1 MHEYDLVFI
10 GGGHCHSLVLR
21 MLAMKPI
28 DNVRLTLITDTLLT
42 PYSGMLPGY
51 IAGHYS
57 EKETHLDLNKLCK
70 AAQVR
75 LIHGRVSGIDVTNKT
90 IQLENQAS
98 IGYDKVSINTG
109 STPNVNVVG
118 ASEFGVGVKP
128 VSQLTATWQKLLAKK
143 GEHNSDYSSE
153 NNAEH
158 SPESSSKD
166 SFEHSSKNSSK
177 NNTDHWAVI
186 GGGAAG
192 VEMVLAIAYRFKQTG
207 EALKL
212 SLVQSGDTLLPGSHK
227 NIQKQVAIA
236 LKQYDI
242 DLITGFR
249 VSRVTKNQI
258 ESDTG
263 NTLSIQQSIWCT
275 PATAPIWPKLA
286 GLDTDESG
294 FIAVNECLQSTS
306 HKDVF
311 ACGDVATMI
320 KSTRTKAGVYAV
332 RCAPFLAKNLRA
344 ALNYQTMT
352 PVSLQTDFLSLI
364 SLGGKVAV
372 GQRGWLSLEGEWV
385 WRWKDQIDQKFMA
398 LFSKNLPAMSAMDN
412 EPMHCAGCGSKIG
425 PELLSETLKEL
436 SIFPNKHFDTDLTQ
450 AEDAPV
456 AGVINNISLL
466 QSMDGFRAF
475 SDDYYKLG
483 IAATHHAVNDIY
495 AMGLQPTSAQVW
507 ANLKFEHPRLTQRD
521 FKRLMQ
527 GVAETLLHHETTLVG
542 GHSTEGVETH
552 IALVVNAT
560 GNSYWQKNALQEGD
574 WLLLNKPLGT
584 GIILAADAQ
593 SVAKTKSIEALWD
606 HLLQSNRAFFL
617 ALQNKKIHAATD
629 VTGFG
634 LIGHLLEMVKGTQFC
649 VKITTDNV
657 PLINGALELSLK
669 GVESTLMPQLMPM
682 LNQCDSNS
690 VDIAMLKCL
699 LDPQTNG
706 GLIVSVSADVAREII
721 SKTDA
726 VKIGEVYR
734 NQSDKKILLIK

>member
-1 MHEYDLVFI
+1 MHEHDLVFI
-10 GGGHCHSLVLR
+10 GGGHSHSLVLR

-28 DNVRLTLITDTLLT
+28 DKVRLTLITDTLLT

-57 EKETHLDLNKLCK
+57 EKETHLDLNRLCK

-75 LIHGRVSGIDVTNKT
+75 LIHGRVNGIDVTNKT

-98 IGYDKVSINTG
+98 IAYDKVSINTG
-109 STPNVNVVG
+109 STPNINVAG
-118 ASEFGVGVKP
+118 AREFGVGVKP
-128 VSQLTATWQKLLAKK
+128 VSQLTATWQKLLAQKTEDSAK
-143 GEHNSDYSSE
+143 NSDQ
-153 NNAEH
+153 
-158 SPESSSKD
+158 
-166 SFEHSSKNSSK
+166 NSTGNSTAH
-177 NNTDHWAVI
+177 NIAHWAVI
-186 GGGAAG
+186 GGGVAG
-192 VEMVLAIAYRFKQTG
+192 IEMVLAIAYRFKQAG
-207 EALKL
+207 DALKL
-212 SLVQSGDTLLPGSHK
+212 SLVQSGDTLLPSCHR
-227 NIQKQVAIA
+227 NVQKQVAIA

-249 VSRVTKNQI
+249 VSRVTKNEI

-263 NTLSIQQSIWCT
+263 NTLNIQQSIWCT
-275 PATAPIWPKLA
+275 PATAPIWPKRA

-294 FIAVNECLQSTS
+294 FIAVNEFLQSTS

-311 ACGDVATMI
+311 ACGDVATMMQ
-320 KSTRTKAGVYAV
+320 SPRPKAGVYAV
-332 RCAPFLAKNLRA
+332 RCAPFLTKNLRA
-344 ALNYQTMT
+344 AFSQQTMT
-352 PVSLQTDFLSLI
+352 PLSLQTDFLSLI
-364 SLGGKVAV
+364 SLGGKNAV
-372 GQRGWLSLEGEWV
+372 GQWGWLSLKGEWV
-385 WRWKDQIDQKFMA
+385 WQWKDQIDQKFMA
-398 LFSKNLPAMSAMDN
+398 LFSKNSPKNLAAMSVMDN
-412 EPMHCAGCGSKIG
+412 EPMHCTGCGSKIG
-425 PELLSETLKEL
+425 PQVLSETLKEL
-436 SIFPNKHFDTDLTQ
+436 SIFPNKNFDTDLTQ

-456 AGVINNISLL
+456 AGVINNTSLL

-483 IAATHHAVNDIY
+483 IATTHHAVNDLY

-507 ANLKFEHPRLTQRD
+507 ANLKFEHPRLTKRD

-527 GVAETLLHHETTLVG
+527 GVTETLLHHETTLVG

-560 GNSYWQKNALQEGD
+560 GDSYWQKNTLHEGD

-584 GIILAADAQ
+584 GIILAADARG
-593 SVAKTKSIEALWD
+593 VATTKSINALWSN
-606 HLLQSNRAFFL
+606 LLQSNRTFFL
-617 ALQNKKIHAATD
+617 SLKNKKIHAATD

-634 LIGHLLEMVKGTQFC
+634 LIGHLLEMVKSTPYC
-649 VKITTDNV
+649 VKITTDAV
-657 PLINGALELSLK
+657 PFIDGAIALSRQ

-682 LNQCDSNS
+682 LNQCDTNN

-706 GLIVSVSADVAREII
+706 GLIVCVPADVGREIMT
-721 SKTDA
+721 KTHA

-734 NQSDKKILLIK
+734 AKSDKKILLLN

>member
-1 MHEYDLVFI
+1 MHERDLVFI
-10 GGGHCHSLVLR
+10 GGGHTHSLVLR
-21 MLAMKPI
+21 MLAMQPI

-57 EKETHLDLNKLCK
+57 EEETHLDLNKLCK

-75 LIHGRVSGIDVTNKT
+75 LIHGRVNGIDVANKT

-109 STPNVNVVG
+109 STPNVNVEG
-118 ASEFGVGVKP
+118 AREFAVGVKP
-128 VSQLTATWQKLLAKK
+128 VSQLTATWRKLLAEKTEDTNDK
-143 GEHNSDYSSE
+143 SSAHNT
-153 NNAEH
+153 A
-158 SPESSSKD
+158 
-166 SFEHSSKNSSK
+166 
-177 NNTDHWAVI
+177 HWAII

-192 VEMVLAIAYRFKQTG
+192 IEMVLAIAYRFRQAG

-212 SLVQSGDTLLPGSHK
+212 SLVQSGATLLPGSHK
-227 NIQKQVAIA
+227 NVQKQVAIA

-249 VSRVTKNQI
+249 VSRVTKNEI
-258 ESDTG
+258 ESDSG
-263 NTLSIQQSIWCT
+263 NTLNIQQSIWCT

-294 FIAVNECLQSTS
+294 FIAVNEYLQSTS

-320 KSTRTKAGVYAV
+320 KSPRPKAGVYAV
-332 RCAPFLAKNLRA
+332 RSAPFLTKNLHA
-344 ALNYQTMT
+344 VFSQQTMT
-352 PVSLQTDFLSLI
+352 PLSLQTDFLSLI

-372 GQRGWLSLEGEWV
+372 GQRGWLSLSGEWV
-385 WRWKDQIDQKFMA
+385 WRWKNHIDQKFMA
-398 LFSKNLPAMSAMDN
+398 LFSKNLPAMPKMNN

-436 SIFPNKHFDTDLTQ
+436 SVFPNKHFDTDLTQ

-456 AGVINNISLL
+456 AAVINNTSLL

-483 IAATHHAVNDIY
+483 VATTHHAINDLY

-507 ANLKFEHPRLTQRD
+507 VNLKFQHPRLTKRD
-521 FKRLMQ
+521 FKRLMR
-527 GVAETLLHHETTLVG
+527 GVTETLLHHETTLVG

-552 IALVVNAT
+552 LALVVNAA
-560 GNSYWQKNALQEGD
+560 GNSYWQKNTLQEGD
-574 WLLLNKPLGT
+574 WLLLNKPLGS
-584 GIILAADAQ
+584 GIILAADTQGAATTQ
-593 SVAKTKSIEALWD
+593 SITALWSS
-606 HLLQSNRAFFL
+606 LLQSNRPFFL
-617 ALQNKKIHAATD
+617 TLKDKEVHAATD

-634 LIGHLLEMVKGTQFC
+634 LIGHLLEMLKGTEYC
-649 VKITTDNV
+649 IKVSTDNV
-657 PLINGALELSLK
+657 PLMSGALDLSRL
-669 GVESTLMPQLMPM
+669 GFESTLMPQLMPM
-682 LNQCDSNS
+682 LNQCDTN
-690 VDIAMLKCL
+690 DIDLAVLKCL

-706 GLIVSVSADVAREII
+706 GLVVSVSADVGREMMT
-721 SKTDA
+721 KTGA
-726 VKIGEVYR
+726 LKIGEVCR
-734 NQSDKKILLIK
+734 AQDAESAESAKNAKNAKKILFLS

>member
-1 MHEYDLVFI
+1 MHEHDLVFI
-10 GGGHCHSLVLR
+10 GGGHSHSLVLR

-57 EKETHLDLNKLCK
+57 EEETHLDLNKLCK

-75 LIHGRVSGIDVTNKT
+75 LIHARVNGIDVTSKT

-109 STPNVNVVG
+109 STPNVNVEG
-118 ASEFGVGVKP
+118 AREFGVGVKP
-128 VSQLTATWQKLLAKK
+128 VSQLTATWQKLLAVKSEHSCSNST
-143 GEHNSDYSSE
+143 EHNK
-153 NNAEH
+153 A
-158 SPESSSKD
+158 
-166 SFEHSSKNSSK
+166 
-177 NNTDHWAVI
+177 HWAVI

-192 VEMVLAIAYRFKQTG
+192 IEMVLAIAYRFKQAG
-207 EALKL
+207 QALKL
-212 SLVQSGDTLLPGSHK
+212 SLVQSGDTLLPGSHRNVK
-227 NIQKQVAIA
+227 KQVAIA

-249 VSRVTKNQI
+249 VSRVTKNEI

-275 PATAPIWPKLA
+275 PATAPTWPSNA
-286 GLDTDESG
+286 GLDTDENG
-294 FIAVNECLQSTS
+294 FIAVNAFLQSTS

-311 ACGDVATMI
+311 ACGDVATMV
-320 KSTRTKAGVYAV
+320 KSPRPKAGVYAV
-332 RCAPFLAKNLRA
+332 RSAPFLTKNLRA
-344 ALNYQTMT
+344 AFSQQTMT

-364 SLGGKVAV
+364 SLGDKNAV
-372 GQRGWLSLEGEWV
+372 GQRGWLSLRGEWV
-385 WRWKDQIDQKFMA
+385 WRWKDHIDQKFMA
-398 LFSKNLPAMSAMDN
+398 LFSKNLPAMPKMDN

-425 PELLSETLKEL
+425 PELLSDTLKEL
-436 SIFPNKHFDTDLTQ
+436 SIFPNKNFDTDLTQ

-456 AGVINNISLL
+456 AGVINNVSLL

-483 IAATHHAVNDIY
+483 VATTHHAVNDLY

-527 GVAETLLHHETTLVG
+527 GVTETLLHHETTLVG
-542 GHSTEGVETH
+542 GHSTEGLETH

-560 GNSYWQKNALQEGD
+560 GDSYWQKNALQEGD

-593 SVAKTKSIEALWD
+593 SVATTQSIKALWS

-617 ALQNKKIHAATD
+617 ALKNKKIHAATD

-634 LIGHLLEMVKGTQFC
+634 LIGHLLEMVKETQYC
-649 VKITTDNV
+649 VKITTNNV
-657 PLINGALELSLK
+657 PLISGALELSRQ
-669 GVESTLMPQLMPM
+669 GIESTLMPQLMPM
-682 LNQCDSNS
+682 LNQCDTNH
-690 VDIAMLKCL
+690 VDIAMVKCL

-706 GLIVSVSADVAREII
+706 GLIVSVSAEVGREIMT
-721 SKTDA
+721 KTDA
-726 VKIGEVYR
+726 VKIGEVHR
-734 NQSDKKILLIK
+734 TQSDKKILLVN

>member
-1 MHEYDLVFI
+1 MHEHDLVFI
-10 GGGHCHSLVLR
+10 GGGHSHSLVLR
-21 MLAMKPI
+21 ILAMKPI
-28 DNVRLTLITDTLLT
+28 KNVRLTLITDTLLT

-57 EKETHLDLNKLCK
+57 EEETHLDLNKLCK

-75 LIHGRVSGIDVTNKT
+75 LIHGRVNGIDVANKT

-109 STPNVNVVG
+109 STPNVNVEG
-118 ASEFGVGVKP
+118 AREFAVGVKP
-128 VSQLTATWQKLLAKK
+128 VSQLTATWRKLLAEKTK
-143 GEHNSDYSSE
+143 DTNDKSSTQ
-153 NNAEH
+153 
-158 SPESSSKD
+158 
-166 SFEHSSKNSSK
+166 
-177 NNTDHWAVI
+177 NTAHWAVI

-192 VEMVLAIAYRFKQTG
+192 IEMVLAIAYRFKQAG

-212 SLVQSGDTLLPGSHK
+212 SLVQSGAKLLPGSHK
-227 NIQKQVAIA
+227 NVQKQVTIA

-249 VSRVTKNQI
+249 VSRVTKNEI

-263 NTLSIQQSIWCT
+263 NSLSIQRSIWCT

-294 FIAVNECLQSTS
+294 FIAVNQFLQSTS

-311 ACGDVATMI
+311 ACGDVATMV
-320 KSTRTKAGVYAV
+320 KSPRPKAGVYAV
-332 RCAPFLAKNLRA
+332 RSAPFLTKNIRA
-344 ALNYQTMT
+344 AFSQQVMT

-364 SLGGKVAV
+364 SLGGKNAV
-372 GQRGWLSLEGEWV
+372 GQRSWLSLNGEWV

-398 LFSKNLPAMSAMDN
+398 LFSKNLPAMPTMNN

-425 PELLSETLKEL
+425 PELLSDTLKEL
-436 SIFPNKHFDTDLTQ
+436 SVFPNKHFDTDLTQ

-456 AGVINNISLL
+456 AAVINNTSLL
-466 QSMDGFRAF
+466 QSIDGFRAF
-475 SDDYYKLG
+475 SDDDYKLG
-483 IAATHHAVNDIY
+483 IAATHHAVNDLY

-507 ANLKFEHPRLTQRD
+507 ANLKFSHPRLTKRD

-527 GVAETLLHHETTLVG
+527 GVTETLLHHETTLVG
-542 GHSTEGVETH
+542 GHSTEGIETH
-552 IALVVNAT
+552 LALVVNAT
-560 GNSYWQKNALQEGD
+560 GDAYWQKNALQEGD
-574 WLLLNKPLGT
+574 WLLLNKPLGS
-584 GIILAADAQ
+584 GLILAADAQ
-593 SVAKTKSIEALWD
+593 GKATTQSIEALWR

-617 ALQNKKIHAATD
+617 TLKNIKVHAATD

-634 LIGHLLEMVKGTQFC
+634 LIGHLLEMLKGTPFGIN
-649 VKITTDNV
+649 ITTDSV
-657 PLINGALELSLK
+657 PLINGALELSRQ
-669 GVESTLMPQLMPM
+669 GFESTLLPQLMPM
-682 LNQCDSNS
+682 LHQCHTNN
-690 VDIAMLKCL
+690 VDLAVIKCL

-706 GLIVSVSADVAREII
+706 GLLVSVSADVGRDIM
-721 SKTDA
+721 SKTGA

-734 NQSDKKILLIK
+734 AQRDKKILQLS

>member
-10 GGGHCHSLVLR
+10 GGGHAHSLVLR
-21 MLAMKPI
+21 MLAMQPI

-57 EKETHLDLNKLCK
+57 EEETHLDLNKLCK

-75 LIHGRVSGIDVTNKT
+75 LIHGRVNGIDVTNKT

-109 STPNVNVVG
+109 STPNVNVEG
-118 ASEFGVGVKP
+118 AREFGVGVKP
-128 VSQLTATWQKLLAKK
+128 VSQLTATWQKLLAEKT
-143 GEHNSDYSSE
+143 EHSCSNSTENSGSNSTE
-153 NNAEH
+153 NNTA
-158 SPESSSKD
+158 
-166 SFEHSSKNSSK
+166 
-177 NNTDHWAVI
+177 HWAVI

-192 VEMVLAIAYRFKQTG
+192 IEMVLAIAYRFKQAG

-212 SLVQSGDTLLPGSHK
+212 SLVQSSDTLLPGSHK
-227 NIQKQVAIA
+227 NVQKQVAIA

-249 VSRVTKNQI
+249 VSRVTKNEI

-275 PATAPIWPKLA
+275 PATAPAWPKLA
-286 GLDTDESG
+286 GLDTDENG
-294 FIAVNECLQSTS
+294 FIAVNEFLQSTS
-306 HKDVF
+306 HKHVF
-311 ACGDVATMI
+311 ACGDVATMV
-320 KSTRTKAGVYAV
+320 KSPRPKAGVYAV
-332 RCAPFLAKNLRA
+332 RSAPFLTKNLRA
-344 ALNYQTMT
+344 AFSQQTMT

-364 SLGGKVAV
+364 SLGNKTAV
-372 GQRGWLSLEGEWV
+372 GQRGWLSLNGEWV

-398 LFSKNLPAMSAMDN
+398 LFSKNLPAMPTMDN

-425 PELLSETLKEL
+425 PELLSDTLKEL
-436 SIFPNKHFDTDLTQ
+436 SVFPNKHFDTDLTQ

-456 AGVINNISLL
+456 AGIVNNTLLL

-483 IAATHHAVNDIY
+483 IATTHHAVNDLY

-507 ANLKFEHPRLTQRD
+507 ANLKFEHPRLTKRD

-527 GVAETLLHHETTLVG
+527 GVTETLLHHETTLVG

-560 GNSYWQKNALQEGD
+560 GDSYWQKNALQEGD

-593 SVAKTKSIEALWD
+593 GVATTQSIKALWNN
-606 HLLQSNRAFFL
+606 LLQSNRAFFL
-617 ALQNKKIHAATD
+617 SLKNKQVHAATD

-634 LIGHLLEMVKGTQFC
+634 LIGHILEMVKGTQHC

-657 PLINGALELSLK
+657 PLIDGALELSRQ
-669 GVESTLMPQLMPM
+669 GIESTLMPQLMPL
-682 LNQCDSNS
+682 LNQCETNN

-706 GLIVSVSADVAREII
+706 GLIISVSADVGRQIMT
-721 SKTDA
+721 KTDA
-726 VKIGEVYR
+726 VKIGQVYKAT
-734 NQSDKKILLIK
+734 SDKRILLIS

>member
-1 MHEYDLVFI
+1 MHEHDLVFI
-10 GGGHCHSLVLR
+10 GGGHSHSLVLR

-57 EKETHLDLNKLCK
+57 EEETHLDLNKLCK

-75 LIHGRVSGIDVTNKT
+75 LIHGRVNGIDVTNKT

-143 GEHNSDYSSE
+143 IEYNAEHCSKNSAE
-153 NNAEH
+153 NNAE
-158 SPESSSKD
+158 
-166 SFEHSSKNSSK
+166 
-177 NNTDHWAVI
+177 NNAEINTAHWAVI

-192 VEMVLAIAYRFKQTG
+192 IEMVLAIAYRFKQAG

-227 NIQKQVAIA
+227 NVQKQVAIA

-242 DLITGFR
+242 HLITGFR
-249 VSRVTKNQI
+249 VSRVTKNEI

-294 FIAVNECLQSTS
+294 FIAVNEFLQSTS

-320 KSTRTKAGVYAV
+320 KSPRPKAGVYAV
-332 RCAPFLAKNLRA
+332 RSAPFLTKNLRA
-344 ALNYQTMT
+344 AFSQQTMT

-364 SLGGKVAV
+364 SLGGKIAV
-372 GQRGWLSLEGEWV
+372 GQRGWLTLKGEWV
-385 WRWKDQIDQKFMA
+385 WRWKDRIDQKFMA
-398 LFSKNLPAMSAMDN
+398 LFSKNLPAMPAMDN

-425 PELLSETLKEL
+425 PELLSDTLKEL
-436 SIFPNKHFDTDLTQ
+436 SIFPNKRFDTDLTQ

-456 AGVINNISLL
+456 AGVINNTSLL

-483 IAATHHAVNDIY
+483 IATTHHAVNDLY

-507 ANLKFEHPRLTQRD
+507 ANLKFEHPRLTKRD

-527 GVAETLLHHETTLVG
+527 GVTETLLHHETTLVG

-560 GNSYWQKNALQEGD
+560 GDSYWQKNALQEGD
-574 WLLLNKPLGT
+574 WLLLNKPLGS

-593 SVAKTKSIEALWD
+593 GVATTKSIKALWSN
-606 HLLQSNRAFFL
+606 LLQSNRAFFL
-617 ALQNKKIHAATD
+617 GLKNKKIHAATD

-634 LIGHLLEMVKGTQFC
+634 LIGHLLEMVKGTQYC

-657 PLINGALELSLK
+657 PLINGALELSRQ

-682 LNQCDSNS
+682 LNQCDTNN
-690 VDIAMLKCL
+690 VDLAILKCL

-706 GLIVSVSADVAREII
+706 GLIVSVPAGIGREII

-734 NQSDKKILLIK
+734 AKNDKKILLVN